1 MGLFDLPA
9 PLLAWLD
16 GGFGLIAPPTLRLA
30 LWGLI
35 GGVGSMALYW
45 LLSPQDKI
53 AGAKAAAARARRA
66 LDAYEGDFADA
77 GPLIGELLRQALRQL
92 GLVLGPALLASAPA
106 ICLLAWLS
114 STYEYSFPA
123 APAEVGVHTSPEP
136 LPAALLPPRQA
147 PEPGKA
153 IPHILVADHAG
164 NVVSMIP
171 WTAPVPTIDK
181 RHWWNLL
188 IGNPAG
194 YLPDDAGIERIQLD
208 LAPNEYLPFGP
219 GWLRAWYGVFF
230 ATLLAS
236 SLAVKL
242 WARID

>member
-16 GGFGLIAPPTLRLA
+16 GGFGLIAPPTLRLV

-35 GGVGSMALYW
+35 GGVGSMVLYW
-45 LLSPQDKI
+45 LLSPQAKI
-53 AGAKAAAARARRA
+53 AGAKMAAARARRA
-66 LDAYEGDFADA
+66 LDAHEGEFAEA
-77 GPLIGELLRQALRQL
+77 WPLIRDLLRQAFRQL
-92 GLVLGPALLASAPA
+92 ELVLGPALLASAPA

-114 STYEYSFPA
+114 SAYEYSFPNA
-123 APAEVGVHTSPEP
+123 AAEVGIRTSPEP
-136 LPAALLPPRQA
+136 LPATLLPPSAAAEQ
-147 PEPGKA
+147 GKA
-153 IPHILVADHAG
+153 IPHIVVADHAG
-164 NVVSMIP
+164 NLVSIIP
-171 WTAPVPTIDK
+171 WTAPVSTIDK
-181 RHWWNLL
+181 RHWWNFL

-208 LAPNEYLPFGP
+208 LEPNEYLPFGP

-230 ATLLAS
+230 AALLAS
-236 SLAVKL
+236 SLAIKL

>member
-16 GGFGLIAPPTLRLA
+16 GGFGLIAPPTLRLV

-35 GGVGSMALYW
+35 GGVGSMVLYW
-45 LLSPQDKI
+45 LLSPQAKI
-53 AGAKAAAARARRA
+53 AGAKMAAARARRA
-66 LDAYEGDFADA
+66 LDAHEGEFADA
-77 GPLIGELLRQALRQL
+77 WPLIRDLLRQALRQL

-114 STYEYSFPA
+114 SAYEYSFPN
-123 APAEVGVHTSPEP
+123 APAEVGIRTSPDP
-136 LPAALLPPRQA
+136 LPATLLPPSAAAEQ
-147 PEPGKA
+147 GKA
-153 IPHILVADHAG
+153 IPHIVVADHAG
-164 NVVSMIP
+164 NLVSIIP
-171 WTAPVPTIDK
+171 WTAPVSTIDK
-181 RHWWNLL
+181 RHWWNFL

-208 LAPNEYLPFGP
+208 LEPNEYLPFGP

-230 ATLLAS
+230 AALLAS
-236 SLAVKL
+236 SLAIKL